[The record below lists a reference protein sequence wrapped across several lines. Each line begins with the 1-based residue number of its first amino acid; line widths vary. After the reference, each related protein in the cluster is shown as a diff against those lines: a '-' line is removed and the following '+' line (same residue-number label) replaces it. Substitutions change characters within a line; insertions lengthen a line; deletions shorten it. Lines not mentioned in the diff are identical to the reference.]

1 LQLSP
6 KGLLA
11 ELPALARK
19 GAIRKC
25 RVQRKERVNPAS
37 AGSSYT
43 TGKHAVPSGIAAA
56 LPAGVLLQF
65 GAFGGTSVEP
75 ALIGSY
81 LMMMALVGS
90 HAFNVAPVIA
100 SVVPGGA
107 HLFRSRMASRIE
119 TCFVASSSAI
129 KEWSPP
135 HRCAAS
141 PPR

>member
-1 LQLSP
+1 M
-6 KGLLA
+6 
-11 ELPALARK
+11 
-19 GAIRKC
+19 
-25 RVQRKERVNPAS
+25 QRKERVNPAS

-100 SVVPGGA
+100 SVVP
-107 HLFRSRMASRIE
+107 
-119 TCFVASSSAI
+119 
-129 KEWSPP
+129 
-135 HRCAAS
+135 
-141 PPR
+141 